1 MLESMTAAGNV
12 KLIYIWAGEVKMGKC
27 IGGTSH
33 ITEKTPMGKAY
44 RQADVNLE
52 ESGLGARRLGPY

>member
-1 MLESMTAAGNV
+1 MLENMTAAGNV

-33 ITEKTPMGKAY
+33 ITEKTPMG
-44 RQADVNLE
+44 
-52 ESGLGARRLGPY
+52 

>member
-1 MLESMTAAGNV
+1 MDLGAPSKFQVRGERRADSMLENMTAAGNV

-33 ITEKTPMGKAY
+33 ITEKTPMG
-44 RQADVNLE
+44 
-52 ESGLGARRLGPY
+52 